1 MIDHALGELADF
13 CGIEP
18 GYHDIWGV
26 WREAGPDTVR
36 ALLAAMGVALDQPGG
51 AGHALEER
59 ILSEWSRAIPDTV
72 VLRRSALAQGLTLKL
87 PAKIGATVIDWRI
100 AEEDGTT
107 RAGSANV
114 HELRVAEERQVDGTR
129 RRAVRLPLPS
139 IPSGYH
145 RIEIAGDGRR
155 LGQATLIVAPERC
168 FLPEAASRG
177 ARFWGVVLQL
187 YGLRSERNWGI
198 GDFGDLAEAGAQ
210 WAGLGAAFVGVNPL
224 HALYL
229 SIPDHASPYSPSS
242 RLFLNPLYLNVE
254 AIEEYAGCAAARE
267 LVASRSFE
275 ATTTGLRSSDI
286 VDYDRVAAAKT
297 PVLELLYEH
306 FRQNDGATRD
316 DGRGRGFENF
326 CSEGGEA
333 LRRFAVY
340 ETLHEHF
347 RRQDVNVG
355 SWQQWPEGYRD
366 PASAEVDRFAREHAG
381 RAGFFLYLQWQSA
394 SQLAAAHAASRH
406 GGIGLYL
413 DLAVSVDRGG
423 ADAWSRQDLYALGTS
438 IGAPPDDFNAD
449 GQDWGL
455 PPCNPQAMKRTGY
468 AMFIQTLRA
477 NMASA
482 GALRIDHV
490 MGLARLFWIPGQ
502 GGAGQGGAAQGAY
515 VRYPLQDLLAI
526 IALESE
532 RHACMV
538 IGEDL
543 GTVPVQLRHAL
554 REWGVL
560 SYRLLMFER
569 DASGHFSSRPDFPAL
584 SMVAFSTH
592 DLPTFAGY
600 WRAQDDAMRAALV
613 DALRMSGALPSGSD
627 ARADLP
633 PDALARLCHA
643 VHLYLAKSA
652 ALMLAV
658 QLDDVAGAGE
668 QANVPGTPDAAPN
681 WRRKSPRSLEEMRC
695 DPRLARLCGELG
707 EARGC
712 NSPRPA

>member
-26 WREAGPDTVR
+26 WREASAQTVR
-36 ALLAAMGVALDQPGG
+36 ALLTAMGVNLDQPGG
-51 AGHALEER
+51 AEQALED
-59 ILSEWSRAIPDTV
+59 LVRAQWNTTIPDTV
-72 VLRRSALAQGLTLKL
+72 VLRLSALAQGIALKV
-87 PAKIGATVIDWRI
+87 PVNPGTGSIDWRI
-100 AEEDGTT
+100 VEEDGT
-107 RAGSANV
+107 AHDGNAAACA
-114 HELRVAEERQVDGTR
+114 LRVAEEREIGGTR
-129 RRAVRLPLPS
+129 RRAVRLPLPALP
-139 IPSGYH
+139 IGYH
-145 RIEIAGDGRR
+145 RIEILCEGSGLAR
-155 LGQATLIVAPERC
+155 ATLIVAPERC
-168 FLPEAASRG
+168 FQPEAAARG

-198 GDFGDLAEAGAQ
+198 GDFGDLAEAGTQ
-210 WAGLGAAFVGVNPL
+210 WAARGAAFVGVNPL

-229 SIPDHASPYSPSS
+229 AIPDHASPYSPSS
-242 RLFLNPLYLNVE
+242 RLFLNPLYLAIE
-254 AIEEYAGCAAARE
+254 AIEEYADCEAARD
-267 LVASRSFE
+267 LVASRSFTE
-275 ATTTGLRSSDI
+275 TTTNLRSLDM

-306 FRQNDGATRD
+306 FRQNDGGRHE
-316 DGRGRGFENF
+316 GRGRGFENF
-326 CSEGGEA
+326 CREGGEP
-333 LRRFAVY
+333 LRRFALY
-340 ETLHEHF
+340 EALHEHF
-347 RRQDVNVG
+347 RRQDINVG
-355 SWQQWPEGYRD
+355 SWQQWPEPYRD
-366 PASAEVDRFAREHAG
+366 PQSPEAGQFAEEHAA
-381 RAGFFLYLQWQSA
+381 RMGFFLFLQWQAA
-394 SQLAAAHAASRH
+394 SQLAAAHAACRH

-423 ADAWSRQDLYALGTS
+423 ADAWSRQDLYAQGVS
-438 IGAPPDDFNAD
+438 IGAPPDDFNTN

-468 AMFIQTLRA
+468 VMFIETLRA

-502 GGAGQGGAAQGAY
+502 GGAGEGAY

-526 IALESE
+526 VALESE
-532 RHACMV
+532 RQACMV
-538 IGEDL
+538 VGEDL

-569 DASGHFSSRPDFPAL
+569 DSSGRFNSRPDFPAH

-600 WRAQDDAMRAALV
+600 WKAHDGAMRRALV
-613 DALRMSGALPSGSD
+613 DALRKSGTLPSGVD
-627 ARADLP
+627 ASADLV
-633 PDALARLCHA
+633 PDALAKVCHA
-643 VHLYLAKSA
+643 VHLYLGRSA

-658 QLDDVAGAGE
+658 QLDDVTGATE
-668 QANVPGTPDAAPN
+668 QANLPGTPDCAPN
-681 WRRKSPRSLEEMRC
+681 WRRKLPLTLEEMRS
-695 DPRLARLCGELG
+695 DPRLQRLCGELG

-712 NSPRPA
+712 GSSPAA

>member
-26 WREAGPDTVR
+26 WREAGAGTVR
-36 ALLAAMGVALDQPGG
+36 ALLAAMGVRPDLPGGPQQALDELVRGQ
-51 AGHALEER
+51 
-59 ILSEWSRAIPDTV
+59 WSRVIPDAI
-72 VLRRSALAQGLTLKL
+72 VLRRSALAHGVALKL
-87 PAKIGATVIDWRI
+87 PLNAGTGSIDWRI
-100 AEEDGTT
+100 VQEDGSTHG
-107 RAGSANV
+107 GSAAAS
-114 HELRVAEERQVDGTR
+114 ELQVAEEREIGGTR
-129 RRAVRLPLPS
+129 RRAVRLPLPVL
-139 IPSGYH
+139 PTGYH
-145 RIEIAGDGRR
+145 RIEILCEGGGLA
-155 LGQATLIVAPERC
+155 QASLVVAPERC
-168 FLPEAASRG
+168 FLPEGALRG
-177 ARFWGVVLQL
+177 ARFWGVALQL
-187 YGLRSERNWGI
+187 YGLRSGRNWGI
-198 GDFGDLAEAGAQ
+198 GDFGDLAEAGTQ
-210 WAGLGAAFVGVNPL
+210 WAACGAAYVGVNPL

-229 SIPDHASPYSPSS
+229 AIPDHASPYSPSS
-242 RLFLNPLYLNVE
+242 RLFLNPLYLDVE

-267 LVASRSFE
+267 LVASPSFA
-275 ATTTGLRSSDI
+275 ATTTELRSSGM
-286 VDYDRVAAAKT
+286 VDYDRVAAVKM
-297 PVLELLYEH
+297 PVLEQLYEH
-306 FRQNDGATRD
+306 FRQNDGERHA
-316 DGRGRGFENF
+316 GRGRGFENF
-326 CSEGGEA
+326 CRERGEP
-333 LRRFAVY
+333 LRRFALY

-347 RRQDVNVG
+347 RRQDINVG
-355 SWQQWPEGYRD
+355 SWQQWPEPYRN
-366 PASAEVDRFAREHAG
+366 PESAEVVQFAQEHEE
-381 RAGFFLYLQWQSA
+381 RIGFFCYLQWQAA
-394 SQLAAAHAASRH
+394 SQLAAAHAACRH

-423 ADAWSRQDLYALGTS
+423 ADAWARQDLYALRAS
-438 IGAPPDDFNAD
+438 IGAPPDDFNPA

-455 PPCNPQAMKRTGY
+455 PPCNPEAMKQTGY
-468 AMFIQTLRA
+468 AMFIETLRA

-490 MGLARLFWIPGQ
+490 MGLARLFWI
-502 GGAGQGGAAQGAY
+502 AGQGGAAEGAY
-515 VRYPLQDLLAI
+515 VRYPLEDLLAI

-569 DASGHFSSRPDFPAL
+569 DASGRFSSRPDFPVH

-600 WRAQDDAMRAALV
+600 WKAQDGAMRRALV
-613 DALRMSGALPSGSD
+613 EVLRKSKVLPAGVD
-627 ARADLP
+627 ARADLA

-643 VHLYLAKSA
+643 VHLYLARSA

-658 QLDDVAGAGE
+658 QLDDVAGAAE

-681 WRRKSPRSLEEMRC
+681 WRRKLPLSLEELRC
-695 DPRLARLCGELG
+695 DARLRQLCGELG
-707 EARGC
+707 EARRGARAC
-712 NSPRPA
+712 R

>member
-1 MIDHALGELADF
+1 MIDPALSELADY

-36 ALLAAMGVALDQPGG
+36 ELLAAMGVALDRPGG
-51 AGHALEER
+51 AQQVLEER
-59 ILSEWSRAIPDTV
+59 IRDEWSKAIPDTV
-72 VLRRSALAQGLTLKL
+72 VLRRSALAQGLTLTL
-87 PAKIGATVIDWRI
+87 PAKVGATTIGWRI
-100 AEEDGTT
+100 AGEDGS
-107 RAGSANV
+107 RQEGSANV
-114 HELRVAEERQVDGTR
+114 RELPVAEERQVGGTR
-129 RRAVRLPLPS
+129 RRAVRVPLPS
-139 IPSGYH
+139 IPTGYH
-145 RIEIAGDGRR
+145 HIEVAGDGRP

-168 FLPEAASRG
+168 FLPETASRG

-254 AIEEYAGCAAARE
+254 AMDDYADCAAARE
-267 LVASRSFE
+267 LVASQSFE
-275 ATTTGLRSSDI
+275 ATTTGLRSTSM

-306 FRQNDGATRD
+306 FRQNDGAARD
-316 DGRGRGFENF
+316 DGRGRGRGFESF
-326 CSEGGEA
+326 CREGGEA

-347 RRQDVNVG
+347 RQLDINVG
-355 SWQQWPEGYRD
+355 SWQQWPQAYRD
-366 PASAEVDRFAREHAG
+366 PASAEVERFAGEHAHRVG
-381 RAGFFLYLQWQSA
+381 YFLYLQWQSA
-394 SQLAAAHAASRH
+394 AQLAAAHAASRH

-438 IGAPPDDFNAD
+438 IGAPPDDFNAN

-455 PPCNPQAMKRTGY
+455 PPCIPEALKRTGY

-490 MGLARLFWIPGQ
+490 MGLARLFWIPGRR
-502 GGAGQGGAAQGAY
+502 GAGEGAY
-515 VRYPLQDLLAI
+515 VRYPLEDLLAI

-569 DASGHFSSRPDFPAL
+569 DAAGRFSSRPDFPAL

-600 WRAQDDAMRAALV
+600 WRAQDDDVRAALV
-613 DALRMSGALPSGSD
+613 DALRTSGALPAGSD

-633 PDALARLCHA
+633 PQALARLCHA
-643 VHLYLAKSA
+643 VHLHLAKSA

-658 QLDDVAGAGE
+658 QLDDVSGAGE
-668 QANVPGTPDAAPN
+668 QANAPGTPDAAPN
-681 WRRKSPRSLEEMRC
+681 WRRKSPRSLEDLRS
-695 DPRLARLCGELG
+695 DPRLAQLCLELG
-707 EARGC
+707 EARGR
-712 NSPRPA
+712 NSSGPA